1 MAQSGKEPRRYDTLT
16 VRVSRVEKAKVSVK
30 AAEADIT
37 VSEYVRNRVF
47 QRDDTDPRK

>member
-1 MAQSGKEPRRYDTLT
+1 MAQSSKEPRRYNTLT

-47 QRDDTDPRK
+47 QVEEADAPK